1 MNEDM
6 KKILEKAEKMMREEY
21 DMMAKHR
28 DYDALHTEF
37 SEYLHGLHIGLIAA
51 NSVIASDPFSDD
63 EFSDDEFRE
72 GMKKSLELITKLR
85 RESYEK
91 MVKAR
96 DEEINKFRESCR

>member
-6 KKILEKAEKMMREEY
+6 KKILEKAEKMMRQEY

-51 NSVIASDPFSDD
+51 NSVIASDSFSDD
-63 EFSDDEFRE
+63 EFHE
-72 GMKKSLELITKLR
+72 GMKKSLELVTKLR
-85 RESYEK
+85 NESYEK
-91 MVKAR
+91 MIKAR
-96 DEEINKFRESCR
+96 DEEFNNIWE

>member
-51 NSVIASDPFSDD
+51 NSVIASDSFSDD
-63 EFSDDEFRE
+63 EFSE
-72 GMKKSLELITKLR
+72 GMEKTLELVTKLR
-85 RESYEK
+85 CESYEK
-91 MVKAR
+91 KVKAR
-96 DEEINKFRESCR
+96 DEEFNKIRELCR